1 VAKRWHRQITAALH
15 PKRAYTCQQ
24 IDFQAGGISSAEGLA
39 RLGETLNADF
49 TLLTADAMRTNHPFC
64 RIIAHEGVLSFSVLE
79 VHLRT
84 LLEYLY
90 GDSSGRSM
98 KVFMAAIRGLT
109 YDELEVTELESC
121 LISPSGTVGAQ
132 ASSMWLTWSHVSL

>member
-1 VAKRWHRQITAALH
+1 
-15 PKRAYTCQQ
+15 
-24 IDFQAGGISSAEGLA
+24 
-39 RLGETLNADF
+39 
-49 TLLTADAMRTNHPFC
+49 MRTNHPFC

-121 LISPSGTVGAQ
+121 LISPSGTVGVQ
-132 ASSMWLTWSHVSL
+132 ASSKWLT